1 MTRQLQDSFVEHG
14 IAVDVDMLR
23 HRELRGGADA
33 GLLAEV
39 QEGLHAAGA
48 VVALGVDRGD
58 VVVARLE
65 DQVHHDAGLE
75 VKLCQY
81 FDTAKIILLLPGN
94 SHWEPR
100 GKSIRILTCR
110 CKKSRGKR

>member
-1 MTRQLQDSFVEHG
+1 
-14 IAVDVDMLR
+14 MLR

-75 VKLCQY
+75 VRECEFCQRKLY
-81 FDTAKIILLLPGN
+81 FYYLVIVTGN
-94 SHWEPR
+94 HAEKVSE
-100 GKSIRILTCR
+100 S
-110 CKKSRGKR
+110 

>member
-1 MTRQLQDSFVEHG
+1 MTCQLQDSFVEDG
-14 IAVDVDMLR
+14 VGVDVDMLR

-58 VVVARLE
+58 VVVACFK
-65 DQVHHDAGLE
+65 DKVHHDAGLDVRDCE
-75 VKLCQY
+75 FYQRKPY
-81 FDTAKIILLLPGN
+81 FFVTCLVIVTGN
-94 SHWEPR
+94 HAEKVSE
-100 GKSIRILTCR
+100 S
-110 CKKSRGKR
+110 

>member
-1 MTRQLQDSFVEHG
+1 MTCQLQDSFVEDG
-14 IAVDVDMLR
+14 VGVDVNMLR

-75 VKLCQY
+75 VRDCKFCQSLY
-81 FDTAKIILLLPGN
+81 FFVTYLVIVTGN
-94 SHWEPR
+94 HAEKVSE
-100 GKSIRILTCR
+100 S
-110 CKKSRGKR
+110 